1 MVTLSRY
8 SGEYLIILV
17 NHMALDE
24 RKPSSKDTIYVRDL
38 VEFYEVKDVL
48 SEEFNEAMRIYIDA
62 FPENIRRPVASIGT
76 DVKSDKSRLLIGRM
90 DDKIVSMA
98 LLYPFKSTS
107 FVLGDYLAIREEYRS
122 QGIGEHFLKNIFS
135 IIDDDQFEY
144 VIGEVENP
152 YLELDKSK
160 MRRVRFFKRLGMKE
174 LKDLRYILPP
184 LQGTSPTEMILMVFS
199 KKEKDSLVGE
209 EIRNIISRIFSELY
223 NRDEDDEILAS
234 ILKGIPDLISL
245 I

>member
-1 MVTLSRY
+1 MATVEGDQSSNKAIRLSP
-8 SGEYLIILV
+8 LV
-17 NHMALDE
+17 KFCD
-24 RKPSSKDTIYVRDL
+24 
-38 VEFYEVKDVL
+38 VKDVA
-48 SEEFNEAMRIYIDA
+48 SEEFKEAMRIYIDT
-62 FPENIRRPVASIGT
+62 FPENVRRPISSIET
-76 DVKSDKSRLLIGRM
+76 AVKGDKSRLIIGRIN
-90 DDKIVSMA
+90 DNIVSMA
-98 LLYPFKSTS
+98 LLCPLQGTS

-184 LQGTSPTEMILMVFS
+184 LQGTLPTEMILMVFS